1 MSNLELVDAGIMYI
15 NPDPAH
21 GTVFALHQS
30 PCQLSAK
37 ELLCVFQRGTGLYA
51 PDNMLGVLRSLDGGV
66 TWTDEGFLYDGSG
79 DARPCSYHG
88 GMLTRMRDGVLVNMT
103 IRVDRSRPGQKMF
116 SDVGGIIENEPVF
129 FLSTDGGHTWDGPRL
144 FPLPDDLIATPACSI
159 VELEDGA
166 WLATFDR
173 WFGYDEPKA
182 YKPLMLAF
190 RSPDG
195 GGSWDEPVVMADGEP
210 EGKGYWHGK
219 TIQLADGRLYTLYWT
234 ADMTDPDKG
243 PQGIALHCATA
254 DGRGREWTRPKPTN
268 LVGQTNWPGSLPRLP
283 IRRSTRPVSG
293 FSTSTLPPCISP
305 TKSSPSRQ
313 AASQGVAPFGTDS
326 VRIGRSSGPNTKIF
340 PALASAT
347 YFLPAVSTL
356 MLIGPSRR
364 HGAFRPNV
372 RNRLS
377 LKSKITAFRPPRSQT
392 YNLPPERA
400 IP

>member
-268 LVGQTNWPGSLPRLP
+268 LVGQTNWPAQLPDGRLAA
-283 IRRSTRPVSG
+283 IFTRRDEGMTRGQKPG
-293 FSTSTLPPCISP
+293 FFAVLSEDEGRTWDMGHAVQLWDATGWTTIGIDSADKYP
-305 TKSSPSRQ
+305 KSHDTI
-313 AASQGVAPFGTDS
+313 AYGAP
-326 VRIGRSSGPNTKIF
+326 
-340 PALASAT
+340 
-347 YFLPAVSTL
+347 TL
-356 MLIGPSRR
+356 MTTLEGDLYASWWCTYASLTHLRW
-364 HGAFRPNV
+364 A
-372 RNRLS
+372 RL
-377 LKSKITAFRPPRSQT
+377 KG
-392 YNLPPERA
+392 
-400 IP
+400 